1 MALMD
6 FETLSLYQPR
16 AGTVLKNGFAMN
28 RLSHAYIF
36 EGPRG
41 TKKLETAF
49 FFAKRLLCQHPTETG
64 DPCNACT
71 HCKRI
76 MHASHPNVFLIEAD
90 GEVIKVDQIRRIV
103 QEFAKASLEDVPRVY
118 IVNDAHKLNPE
129 AGNTLLKTLEEPGA
143 DIYAVL
149 VTDSF
154 NALLKTIASRS
165 QVIHF
170 TALDKDVV
178 RADLVKSGVDPTLAM
193 VIPEYTNNFDEAC
206 RIGASETMSA
216 AFRLVLELFEMAGK
230 PKKSMVLA
238 FREKRDELLPDKDAK
253 DFFLT
258 IMILYQKDLLNAKL
272 RRLDQIV
279 YRTEA
284 EKLQRLA
291 ETVTQKTI
299 QNGLERMLSLKS
311 RLRFNINSWLAFDSL
326 LANLERGF
334 LNAI

>member
-1 MALMD
+1 MD
-6 FETLSLYQPR
+6 FESLSFYQPR
-16 AGTVLKNGFAMN
+16 AATMLKNGFAMG

-49 FFAKRLLCQHPTETG
+49 FFAKRLLCRQPAVDGNPCGVCANCRRIQH
-64 DPCNACT
+64 DA
-71 HCKRI
+71 
-76 MHASHPNVFLIEAD
+76 HPNVFLIEAE
-90 GEVIKVDQIRRIV
+90 GEQIKVDQIRRIIS
-103 QEFAKASLEDVPRVY
+103 EFARAALEDAPRVY
-118 IVNDAHKLNPE
+118 IVQDAHKLNPE
-129 AGNTLLKTLEEPGA
+129 AANTLLKTLEEPGA

-154 NALLKTIASRS
+154 NALLKTIVSRS

-178 RADLVKSGVDPTLAM
+178 RSDLVKAGVDPALAM
-193 VIPEYTNNFDEAC
+193 VIPEYTNNLEEAI

-216 AFRLVLELFEMAGK
+216 AFRLVLDLYEMAGK

-238 FREKRDELLPDKDAK
+238 FKERRDDLLPDKDAK

-258 IMILYQKDLLNAKL
+258 LMILYQKDLLNAKL

-279 YRTEA
+279 YRTEM
-284 EKLQRLA
+284 ERLA
-291 ETVTQKTI
+291 KLADLVGQKTI
-299 QNGLERMLSLKS
+299 QDGLERMLTLKS
-311 RLRFNINSWLAFDSL
+311 RLRFNINSWLAFDCL
-326 LANLERGF
+326 LAHLERGYV
-334 LNAI
+334 NAI